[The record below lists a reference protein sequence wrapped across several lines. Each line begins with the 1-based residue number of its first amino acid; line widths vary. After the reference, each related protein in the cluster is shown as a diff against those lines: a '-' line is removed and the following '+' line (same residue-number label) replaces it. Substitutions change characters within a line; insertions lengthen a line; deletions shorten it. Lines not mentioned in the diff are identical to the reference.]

1 MRRFQSMLLA
11 FSVAN
16 FRSIRDLQ
24 TLSLEEP
31 RADEHLQAANT
42 FEAGKKRLLKSVAV
56 FGPNA
61 SGKSNVLRALIWLR
75 DFVRDSARESQAG
88 DPIEVTPFLLDTS
101 TENEPS
107 HFEIEFLLDEHE
119 YRYGFRAD
127 SRRVHAEWLFR
138 RKPHAAKP
146 ARLFTR
152 EDVVTDVS
160 DEFFKEGRGLEERV
174 RPNALFL
181 SVCAQ
186 LNGPEATKVI
196 EWMGMIRFVTGL
208 DDRALLRFTAD
219 QMHDEQ
225 QRARLADFAQRA
237 DFGIR
242 GMRSEAREVDFGSAI
257 QNSLKGLP
265 KSFVRK
271 EIKLAH
277 EKRDASGQ
285 ATGQI
290 EFDLERD
297 ESQGTKKFVALSGP
311 LFVALETGGILVIDE
326 FEARLHPRLTQAI
339 LDLFHGATN
348 PNNAQLL
355 CATHDVTLLEPERF
369 RRDQVWFCEKEES
382 GATRLYSL
390 AEFDPKEVRA
400 NTRFSRQYLLGLF
413 GAVPRLAHLHDSVA
427 DSLSH
432 APEK

>member
-1 MRRFQSMLLA
+1 MLLA

-24 TLSLEEP
+24 TLNLEEP
-31 RADEHLQAANT
+31 RVDEHLQASNT
-42 FEAGKKRLLKSVAV
+42 FEVGKKRLLKSVAL

-61 SGKSNVLRALIWLR
+61 AGKSNVLRALVWFR

-88 DPIEVTPFLLDTS
+88 DPIETTPFLLDAR

-107 HFEIEFLLDEHE
+107 HFEIEFLLEEHE

-127 SRRVHAEWLFR
+127 TQRVHAEWLFR
-138 RKPHAAKP
+138 KKFHAGKAAK
-146 ARLFTR
+146 LFTR
-152 EDVVTDVS
+152 EGAAIEVS
-160 DEFFKEGRGLEERV
+160 DEFFKEGKGLEERA

-186 LNGPEATKVI
+186 LNGPEATKVM
-196 EWMGMIRFVTGL
+196 EWTGRIRFVTGL
-208 DDRALLRFTAD
+208 DDRALLRLTAD
-219 QMHDEQ
+219 QMKDDA
-225 QRARLADFAQRA
+225 QRIRLMGFAQRA
-237 DFGIR
+237 DLGIR
-242 GMRSEAREVDFGSAI
+242 GMRSEDREVDFGSGI
-257 QNSLKGLP
+257 QGIPKRFP
-265 KSFVRK
+265 KSYIKK

-277 EKRDASGQ
+277 DKRDSSGQ
-285 ATGQI
+285 VAGQV

-311 LFVALETGGILVIDE
+311 LFTALETGGILVIDE

-348 PNNAQLL
+348 RHNAQLL
-355 CATHDVTLLEPERF
+355 CATHDVSLLEPVGF
-369 RRDQVWFCEKEES
+369 RRDQLGFCEKEES

-413 GAVPRLAHLHDSVA
+413 GAVPRLAHLHEAVA

-432 APEK
+432 AREK